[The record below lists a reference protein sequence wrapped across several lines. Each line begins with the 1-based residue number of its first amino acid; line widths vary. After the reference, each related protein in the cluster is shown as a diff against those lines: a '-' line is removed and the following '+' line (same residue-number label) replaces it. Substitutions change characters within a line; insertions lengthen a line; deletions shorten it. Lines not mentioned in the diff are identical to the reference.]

1 MQGVENPSS
10 KFRFE
15 DIFEYVGLTGFGAL
29 VVQFEGIR
37 DPAGNMSVSGD
48 KRVVLRYGAA
58 VVTIQVLSAEVN
70 VIGTIVSAAEVV
82 CGIDTFGFRVLDSHS
97 TWDSVQINAPED
109 EEGQLISEVN
119 GIEVTRFVWM
129 DAEGLDAEG
138 HGDNEHMESSI
149 SKLESVKLVECV
161 QSPMEIDVI
170 EESVFTVLEA
180 DVT

>member
-1 MQGVENPSS
+1 
-10 KFRFE
+10 
-15 DIFEYVGLTGFGAL
+15 
-29 VVQFEGIR
+29 
-37 DPAGNMSVSGD
+37 
-48 KRVVLRYGAA
+48 
-58 VVTIQVLSAEVN
+58 
-70 VIGTIVSAAEVV
+70 
-82 CGIDTFGFRVLDSHS
+82 
-97 TWDSVQINAPED
+97 
-109 EEGQLISEVN
+109 
-119 GIEVTRFVWM
+119 M